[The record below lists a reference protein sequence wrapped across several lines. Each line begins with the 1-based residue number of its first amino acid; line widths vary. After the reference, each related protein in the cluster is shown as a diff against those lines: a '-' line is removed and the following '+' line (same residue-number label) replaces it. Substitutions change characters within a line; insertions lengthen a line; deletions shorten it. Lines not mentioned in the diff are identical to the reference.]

1 VDGRLALVWSA
12 GATGGLR
19 MRVAPLERMK
29 ATPDVVIFDGRD
41 ESGASRVG
49 LVTELRLLP
58 AASYAVLFVNTTVG
72 VRAFRVDS
80 DGKLTAVRIS
90 AAH

>member
-1 VDGRLALVWSA
+1 
-12 GATGGLR
+12 
-19 MRVAPLERMK
+19 
-29 ATPDVVIFDGRD
+29 
-41 ESGASRVG
+41 VG